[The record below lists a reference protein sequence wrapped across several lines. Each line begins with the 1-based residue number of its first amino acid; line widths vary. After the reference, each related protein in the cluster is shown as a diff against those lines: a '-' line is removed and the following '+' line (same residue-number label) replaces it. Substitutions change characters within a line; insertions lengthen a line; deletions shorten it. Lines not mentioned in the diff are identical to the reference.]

1 MPEFYRRCDEE
12 RVPDAINALLGRFAD
27 NYTLSALYD
36 HTEEGHK
43 YMLCQFLPQ
52 GIAVPPRFSVLDVPA
67 ATWAVFDVPD
77 CDMQPMWKRIWQEWF
92 PTSGYE
98 AVEGVF
104 FEMYYGLARHENG
117 FGEIWIPV
125 KRA

>member
-1 MPEFYRRCDEE
+1 MPEFFRRCDEE

-52 GIAVPPRFSVLDVPA
+52 GIAVPPRSPFR
-67 ATWAVFDVPD
+67 
-77 CDMQPMWKRIWQEWF
+77 RIASLKWD
-92 PTSGYE
+92 
-98 AVEGVF
+98 
-104 FEMYYGLARHENG
+104 
-117 FGEIWIPV
+117 
-125 KRA
+125 